1 MSKITEVKA
10 RQVLDCKGRPVAEV
24 DVVTESGFL
33 GRAGASTGSSV
44 GANESFVL
52 RDGDPGIY
60 GGMSVYKAI
69 ANIREVLAPAI
80 LGMDVQDQEAID
92 RKMIALDGTRY
103 KTNLGGNA
111 IYAVSVAVAKAAAA
125 ENHLP
130 IYRNLAAGPIPYL
143 MSPSSNVINGGTSV
157 SYTHL
162 DVYKRQ
168 VFSTVEP
175 EDMACI
181 YKSSL
186 AADGEPHAVEGD
198 CATIMAG
205 LNCGEPCTVTWPV
218 LRTFTSFAFSCADPV
233 AALGMR
239 LLAAPRKGDHPIVSG
254 ESGAATTGL
263 LAVLAASPEFAGL
276 RREMGLDSDSV
287 VLLFSTEGDTDPE
300 QYRSIVYAGKHA
312 LQ

>member
-1 MSKITEVKA
+1 MAGGVTGYLA
-10 RQVLDCKGRPVAEV
+10 DRYAGNRP
-24 DVVTESGFL
+24 
-33 GRAGASTGSSV
+33 
-44 GANESFVL
+44 
-52 RDGDPGIY
+52 
-60 GGMSVYKAI
+60 
-69 ANIREVLAPAI
+69 
-80 LGMDVQDQEAID
+80 
-92 RKMIALDGTRY
+92 
-103 KTNLGGNA
+103 
-111 IYAVSVAVAKAAAA
+111 
-125 ENHLP
+125 
-130 IYRNLAAGPIPYL
+130 
-143 MSPSSNVINGGTSV
+143 
-157 SYTHL
+157 
-162 DVYKRQ
+162 

-181 YKSSL
+181 YKSIL
-186 AADGEPHAVEGD
+186 TADGEPHAVEGD

-239 LLAAPRKGDHPIVSG
+239 LLAAPHKGDEPIVSG

-276 RREMGLDSDSV
+276 RREMRLDGGSV

-300 QYRSIVYAGKHA
+300 QYRSIVYAGKYA